1 MNEEQYLASVKETE
15 SENEQSVEQNNCMW
29 YS

>member
-1 MNEEQYLASVKETE
+1 MKEEQYLASMTEAE
-15 SENEQSVEQNNCMW
+15 SENEQNVEQSNCVW

>member
-1 MNEEQYLASVKETE
+1 MNEEQYLASFEE
-15 SENEQSVEQNNCMW
+15 AERENEQSVEQSNCVW